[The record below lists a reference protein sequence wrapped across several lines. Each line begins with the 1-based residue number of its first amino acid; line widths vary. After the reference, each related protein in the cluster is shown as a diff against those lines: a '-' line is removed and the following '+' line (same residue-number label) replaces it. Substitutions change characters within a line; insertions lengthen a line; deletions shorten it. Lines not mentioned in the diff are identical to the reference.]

1 MGVFCYISFVNFER
15 VCRPNRMTQRLQI
28 WYMGFLYGH
37 KLIPEIFY
45 QYSENNVRFCSKNLN
60 CYKDSH
66 VEILVNI
73 ICDLT
78 KYRHFLNRN
87 LSSIRR
93 QSVYVH
99 SKPTYRPPKT
109 VLTNKRKHSDRLRV
123 NINRRTDV
131 TFHDYSN
138 CIQ

>member
-1 MGVFCYISFVNFER
+1 MTQ
-15 VCRPNRMTQRLQI
+15 RPNQMTQRLDI
-28 WYMGFLYGH
+28 WYKGSLYGH

-45 QYSENNVRFCSKNLN
+45 QYSENKFRFCGKILN

-73 ICDLT
+73 ICDLK

-87 LSSIRR
+87 RSSIGR

-123 NINRRTDV
+123 NISRRTDV
-131 TFHDYSN
+131 TFHDHSN